1 MASQTSK
8 HEELIGE
15 LETWSK
21 AYRVAKDPYVA
32 GLLDAMRTGE
42 GLAAYAE
49 LNPVE
54 YLPQLENRTDDRSQ
68 KIATYLTIIRNILVF
83 FPVALT
89 WIAVSKSTSAFAT
102 YVTANK
108 GSVVNFLE
116 FWQDGY
122 GVLSRSWTIGHIA
135 FLDFA
140 VIMVVIAL
148 TLITAYMHQRQVVA
162 NKKHHEKVEGA
173 RLILGLKLHTYLFS
187 QRAVSPLTMSANV
200 SAAIKNLATASK
212 AFEKASKVLQKDVNQ
227 IPSNK
232 QVLSEVK
239 RLVTGVKSI
248 KASGRGSKSAK
259 ASKSVPAIDFDF
271 DSYFP
276 DLNK

>member
-1 MASQTSK
+1 MASK
-8 HEELIGE
+8 NEDLVGE
-15 LETWSK
+15 LESWG
-21 AYRVAKDPYVA
+21 AANRVSKDPYVA
-32 GLLDAMRTGE
+32 GLLNAMRTGE
-42 GLAAYAE
+42 GLAAYSE
-49 LNPVE
+49 LSPVE
-54 YLPQLENRTDDRSQ
+54 YLPQPENRTDDRAQ

-89 WIAVSKSTSAFAT
+89 WIAVSKSTTAFAA

-140 VIMVVIAL
+140 IIMIVIAL
-148 TLITAYMHQRQVVA
+148 TLITAFMHQRSIEA
-162 NKKHHEKVEGA
+162 NKRHHERVENA
-173 RLILGLKLHTYLFS
+173 RMALGLQLHTYLFS
-187 QRAVSPLTMSANV
+187 ERAVSPLTMSANV
-200 SAAIKNLATASK
+200 AGAIKNLAAASK
-212 AFEKASKVLQKDVNQ
+212 SFEKASKVLQKDVNQ

-232 QVLSEVK
+232 AVLSEVK

-248 KASGRGSKSAK
+248 QSSTRGSKSSKGAK
-259 ASKSVPAIDFDF
+259 AAPASDFDF
-271 DSYFP
+271 DSFFP